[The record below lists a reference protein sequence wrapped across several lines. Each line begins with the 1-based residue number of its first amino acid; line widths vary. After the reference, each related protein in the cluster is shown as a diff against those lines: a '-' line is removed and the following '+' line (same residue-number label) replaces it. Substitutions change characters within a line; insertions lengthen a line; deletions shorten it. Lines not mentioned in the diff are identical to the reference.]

1 MLYKKVLFVAI
12 AMLFSFNNAHAQFF
26 KKLMK
31 TVQEVGEVVTE
42 ITGETSD
49 GTPVNSNTTTT
60 SSNFNSSQ
68 NNTAPATTTKADD
81 GSFSM
86 SLNAPGY
93 EIKLLGGNRT
103 GDLATY
109 DFVIFNKTGKTREVY
124 VVTKEGC
131 AGYEEYRTF
140 ASDDQYEIYNYQE
153 KMKVL
158 VGGQNVYTNNFSL
171 SAHVPTKMR
180 IVINNVSAN
189 AKMIPYLS
197 VAFRNMADGPS
208 YGQALLQIKNLPLE

>member
-81 GSFSM
+81 GSFLCRLM
-86 SLNAPGY
+86 LQA
-93 EIKLLGGNRT
+93 
-103 GDLATY
+103 
-109 DFVIFNKTGKTREVY
+109 
-124 VVTKEGC
+124 
-131 AGYEEYRTF
+131 
-140 ASDDQYEIYNYQE
+140 
-153 KMKVL
+153 
-158 VGGQNVYTNNFSL
+158 
-171 SAHVPTKMR
+171 MR
-180 IVINNVSAN
+180 
-189 AKMIPYLS
+189 
-197 VAFRNMADGPS
+197 
-208 YGQALLQIKNLPLE
+208 

>member
-49 GTPVNSNTTTT
+49 GTPVNSNTTT

-109 DFVIFNKTGKTREVY
+109 DFVIFNNTGKTREVY

-153 KMKVL
+153 KMKIL
-158 VGGQNVYTNNFSL
+158 VGGQNVYTTISHCQPMCQQKC
-171 SAHVPTKMR
+171 A
-180 IVINNVSAN
+180 
-189 AKMIPYLS
+189 
-197 VAFRNMADGPS
+197 
-208 YGQALLQIKNLPLE
+208 

>member
-1 MLYKKVLFVAI
+1 MRHKKILFVVI

-31 TVQEVGEVVTE
+31 TVQEVGEVVTD
-42 ITGETSD
+42 ITGETSN
-49 GTPVNSNTTTT
+49 GTPVNNNTTT
-60 SSNFNSSQ
+60 SSSLNSSQ
-68 NNTAPATTTKADD
+68 NNTAPATTNKADD

-86 SLNAPGY
+86 SLNAPGF
-93 EIKLLGGNRT
+93 EVKLLGGNRT

-109 DFVIFNKTGKTREVY
+109 DLLLINKTGKTREISILE
-124 VVTKEGC
+124 KDGC
-131 AGYEEYRTF
+131 IGYEDYKTF
-140 ASDDQYEIYNYQE
+140 ATDDQYEVYNYNQ
-153 KMKVL
+153 MLKVQI
-158 VGGQNVYTNNFSL
+158 GGTQYGPFTL
-171 SAHVPTKMR
+171 SANVPAKMR
-180 IVINNVSAN
+180 ITLTNVSAN

>member
-1 MLYKKVLFVAI
+1 MRHKKILFVAI

-31 TVQEVGEVVTE
+31 TVQEVGEVVTD
-42 ITGETSD
+42 ITGETSN

-60 SSNFNSSQ
+60 SSSLNSSQ
-68 NNTAPATTTKADD
+68 NNTVPATTTKADD

-86 SLNAPGY
+86 SLNAPGF
-93 EIKLLGGNRT
+93 EVKLLGGNRT

-140 ASDDQYEIYNYQE
+140 ASDDQYEIYDQE
-153 KMKVL
+153 KMKIF
-158 VGGQNVYTNNFSL
+158 VGGKNVYANNFSL

-180 IVINNVSAN
+180 ITLTNVSAN

>member
-49 GTPVNSNTTTT
+49 GTPVNSNTTT

-93 EIKLLGGNRT
+93 EIKLLVAIAQVIWQLTILLFSTRQVK
-103 GDLATY
+103 LAKFTLLPKK
-109 DFVIFNKTGKTREVY
+109 DVQAMRNIEHLLLMINTRY
-124 VVTKEGC
+124 
-131 AGYEEYRTF
+131 
-140 ASDDQYEIYNYQE
+140 I
-153 KMKVL
+153 
-158 VGGQNVYTNNFSL
+158 
-171 SAHVPTKMR
+171 
-180 IVINNVSAN
+180 I
-189 AKMIPYLS
+189 
-197 VAFRNMADGPS
+197 
-208 YGQALLQIKNLPLE
+208 IKRR

>member
-49 GTPVNSNTTTT
+49 GTPVNSNTTST

-93 EIKLLGGNRT
+93 EIKLLGGNRA

-109 DFVIFNKTGKTREVY
+109 DFVIFNNTGKTREVY

-153 KMKVL
+153 KILL
-158 VGGQNVYTNNFSL
+158 VVRMFI
-171 SAHVPTKMR
+171 PTISHCQPMCQQKC
-180 IVINNVSAN
+180 A
-189 AKMIPYLS
+189 
-197 VAFRNMADGPS
+197 
-208 YGQALLQIKNLPLE
+208 